1 MCTESASGEMEGV
14 DFSLLRKSPGPTA
27 GGGLERGKHAGEERE
42 KKRERERKR
51 KRKRERASKPREGL
65 PAALGGAPLPL
76 GPEVPGCGLR
86 GPLYARSGCGAWD

>member
-1 MCTESASGEMEGV
+1 MRCSFPQQE
-14 DFSLLRKSPGPTA
+14 RKRKR
-27 GGGLERGKHAGEERE
+27 ERERKRERKRKRE

-51 KRKRERASKPREGL
+51 KRKRERASKPGEGL

-76 GPEVPGCGLR
+76 GLEVPGCGLR